1 MVRPDRN
8 RIEPEIVRVPSDTV
22 SFQSWMET
30 GNVDRIEGRSIHPSW
45 RVRCGGLAT
54 NEAWRVG
61 GMEARVRVDPWRWRK
76 DAKRGGQRECGW
88 RRGVGEG
95 TANHGQACA

>member
-8 RIEPEIVRVPSDTV
+8 RFEPEIVRVPSDTV

-30 GNVDRIEGRSIHPSW
+30 GNVDRIEGGSIHPSW

-54 NEAWRVG
+54 NEAWKEG
-61 GMEARVRVDPWRWRK
+61 SMEARVRVDPWRWRK
-76 DAKRGGQRECGW
+76 DAKRGQRECGW